1 MGIIQRQAFLNTFIN
16 YAGVIIG
23 FVNVVILFPLFL
35 SQEEF
40 GLTRLVLSLI
50 SVMAQMSSF
59 GVHRIAIKFFP
70 IFRKEE
76 RKNNGLFLMLF
87 LLSIS
92 GTIIISLIYF
102 LFKQPILHFYQ
113 DEASLFNDYYK
124 WIPLA
129 TLGMVVFIVFESFL
143 QALRKTVFTN
153 FLRNIVVR
161 VYWLVALFFYYKG
174 YCTFYQFM
182 LIYMLGYFFTAALCV
197 LQLMANKELSFD
209 INKTYFK
216 SRLLKPIINYGGY
229 TIFSGLTLMLVVNV
243 DTLMIGAL
251 LPEGKLTFVG
261 VYAVATYIASV
272 ISVPNAALARIA
284 SPLIA
289 HDWRAKNL
297 KNIDEVY
304 KKSSVLMS
312 FAAGIIFGAIA
323 INIDE
328 ILVLMKPE
336 FAAAKY
342 VVLVLGF
349 SRLLSMTFGVNYA
362 ILVVT
367 KFYRAETFLAIFLLV
382 LVVVT
387 NFIFIPIYGILGA
400 AMGTA
405 IAIIMFNILMFLYIK
420 YKINLQPFTV
430 KTLNMLLIG
439 AFAAVVAYFLP
450 LNIENHIVSIIAKS
464 AIFCFLYILPVYLL
478 KVSEDINSVIDK
490 YLFRR

>member
-16 YAGVIIG
+16 YAGVVIG

-161 VYWLVALFFYYKG
+161 
-174 YCTFYQFM
+174 
-182 LIYMLGYFFTAALCV
+182 
-197 LQLMANKELSFD
+197 
-209 INKTYFK
+209 
-216 SRLLKPIINYGGY
+216 
-229 TIFSGLTLMLVVNV
+229 
-243 DTLMIGAL
+243 
-251 LPEGKLTFVG
+251 
-261 VYAVATYIASV
+261 
-272 ISVPNAALARIA
+272 
-284 SPLIA
+284 
-289 HDWRAKNL
+289 
-297 KNIDEVY
+297 
-304 KKSSVLMS
+304 
-312 FAAGIIFGAIA
+312 
-323 INIDE
+323 
-328 ILVLMKPE
+328 
-336 FAAAKY
+336 
-342 VVLVLGF
+342 
-349 SRLLSMTFGVNYA
+349 
-362 ILVVT
+362 
-367 KFYRAETFLAIFLLV
+367 
-382 LVVVT
+382 
-387 NFIFIPIYGILGA
+387 
-400 AMGTA
+400 
-405 IAIIMFNILMFLYIK
+405 
-420 YKINLQPFTV
+420 
-430 KTLNMLLIG
+430 
-439 AFAAVVAYFLP
+439 
-450 LNIENHIVSIIAKS
+450 
-464 AIFCFLYILPVYLL
+464 
-478 KVSEDINSVIDK
+478 
-490 YLFRR
+490 

>member
-1 MGIIQRQAFLNTFIN
+1 M
-16 YAGVIIG
+16 IIG

-35 SQEEF
+35 NQEEF

-76 RKNNGLFLMLF
+76 HKNNGLFLMLF

-102 LFKQPILHFYQ
+102 LFKQPILHFYR

-174 YCTFYQFM
+174 YCSFYQFM

-197 LQLMANKELSFD
+197 IQLIASKELSFD
-209 INKTYFK
+209 INKRYLK
-216 SRLLKPIINYGGY
+216 LRLLKPMVNYGAY
-229 TIFSGLTLMLVVNV
+229 TIFSGLTLILVVSV

-251 LPEGKLTFVG
+251 LPENKLTFVG
-261 VYAVATYIASV
+261 IYAVATYIASV
-272 ISVPNAALARIA
+272 IFVPNIALARIA

-289 HDWRAKNL
+289 YDWRAKNL

-312 FAAGIIFGAIA
+312 FAGGIIFGAIA

-328 ILVLMKPE
+328 ILALMKPE

-387 NFIFIPIYGILGA
+387 NLIFIPIYGILGA
-400 AMGTA
+400 AIGTGLA
-405 IAIIMFNILMFLYIK
+405 IVMFNSLIFIYIK
-420 YKINLQPFTV
+420 HKIKLQPFSL
-430 KTLNMLLIG
+430 KTLYMLLIG
-439 AFAAVVAYFLP
+439 CVVGTITYFLP
-450 LNIENHIVSIIAKS
+450 LTIENHILSIITKS

-478 KVSEDINSVIDK
+478 KVSEDINSVVDK
-490 YLFRR
+490 YLFRK

>member
-1 MGIIQRQAFLNTFIN
+1 MGIIQRQAFFNTFIN
-16 YAGVIIG
+16 YAGVLIG

-35 SQEEF
+35 NQEEF

-76 RKNNGLFLMLF
+76 HKNNGLFLMLF

-92 GTIIISLIYF
+92 GTIIISLLYF
-102 LFKQPILHFYQ
+102 LFKQPILHYYQ
-113 DEASLFNDYYK
+113 DEAGLFSDYYK

-161 VYWLVALFFYYKG
+161 LYWLVALFFYYKG
-174 YCTFYQFM
+174 YYNFHQFM
-182 LIYMLGYFFTAALCV
+182 MIYMLGYFFTAALCV
-197 LQLMANKELSFD
+197 VQLMASKELSFD
-209 INKTYFK
+209 VNKMYLK
-216 SRLLKPIINYGGY
+216 SRLLKPMVNYGAY
-229 TIFSGLTLMLVVNV
+229 TIFSGLTLILVVSV

-251 LPEGKLTFVG
+251 LPENKLTFVG
-261 VYAVATYIASV
+261 IYAVATYITSV
-272 ISVPNAALARIA
+272 ITVPNAALARIA

-289 HDWRAKNL
+289 HDWRIKNL

-312 FAAGIIFGAIA
+312 FAGGIIYGAIA

-328 ILVLMKPE
+328 ILSLMKPE

-349 SRLLSMTFGVNYA
+349 SRVLSMTFGVNYA

-367 KFYRAETFLAIFLLV
+367 KFYRAETFLAIFLL
-382 LVVVT
+382 LVVIIT
-387 NFIFIPIYGILGA
+387 NYFFIPIYGMLGA
-400 AMGTA
+400 ALGTA
-405 IAIIMFNILMFLYIK
+405 FAIILFNILMFLYIK
-420 YKINLQPFTV
+420 YKINLQPFTI

-439 AFAAVVAYFLP
+439 GFAASIVYFLP
-450 LNIENHIVSIIAKS
+450 LSVENHIVSITIKS
-464 AIFCFLYILPVYLL
+464 VIFVFLYILPVYLF
-478 KVSEDINSVIDK
+478 KISEDINLVVDK
-490 YLFRR
+490 YLFKR

>member
-1 MGIIQRQAFLNTFIN
+1 MGIIQRQAFFNTFIN
-16 YAGVIIG
+16 YTGVLIG

-35 SQEEF
+35 NQEEF

-70 IFRKEE
+70 IFRKQEH
-76 RKNNGLFLMLF
+76 KNNGLFLMLF

-92 GTIIISLIYF
+92 GTIIISVLYF
-102 LFKQPILHFYQ
+102 LFKQPILHYYQ
-113 DEASLFNDYYK
+113 DEAGLFSDYYK

-161 VYWLVALFFYYKG
+161 LYWLVALFFYYKG

-182 LIYMLGYFFTAALCV
+182 MIYMLGYFFTAALCV
-197 LQLMANKELSFD
+197 VQLMASKELSFD
-209 INKTYFK
+209 VNKMYFK
-216 SRLLKPIINYGGY
+216 PRLLKPMVNYGAY
-229 TIFSGLTLMLVVNV
+229 TIFSGLTLILVVSV

-251 LPEGKLTFVG
+251 LPENKLTFVG
-261 VYAVATYIASV
+261 IYAVATYIASV
-272 ISVPNAALARIA
+272 ITVPNAALARIA

-289 HDWRAKNL
+289 HDWRIKNL

-312 FAAGIIFGAIA
+312 FAGGIIYGAIA

-328 ILVLMKPE
+328 ILSLMKPE

-349 SRLLSMTFGVNYA
+349 SRVLSMTFGVNYA

-367 KFYRAETFLAIFLLV
+367 KFYRAETFLAIFLL
-382 LVVVT
+382 LVVIIT
-387 NFIFIPIYGILGA
+387 NYIFIPIYGMLGA
-400 AMGTA
+400 ALGTA
-405 IAIIMFNILMFLYIK
+405 FAIILFNILMFLYIK
-420 YKINLQPFTV
+420 HKINLQPFTF
-430 KTLNMLLIG
+430 KTLNMLLVG
-439 AFAAVVAYFLP
+439 CVAGIITYLLP
-450 LNIENHIVSIIAKS
+450 LNIENHILSIFTKS
-464 AIFCFLYILPVYLL
+464 AIFGFLYILPVYLF
-478 KVSEDINSVIDK
+478 KISDDINLVVDK
-490 YLFRR
+490 YLFKR

>member
-16 YAGVIIG
+16 YAGVVIG

-87 LLSIS
+87 LLSLS

-102 LFKQPILHFYQ
+102 LFKQPILYYYQ

-161 VYWLVALFFYYKG
+161 VYWLVALLFYYKG

-209 INKTYFK
+209 VNKMYLK
-216 SRLLKPIINYGGY
+216 SRLLKPMVNYGAY
-229 TIFSGLTLMLVVNV
+229 TIFSGLTLILVVSV

-251 LPEGKLTFVG
+251 LPENKLTFVG
-261 VYAVATYIASV
+261 IYAVATYIASV
-272 ISVPNAALARIA
+272 IFIPSSALSRIA

-297 KNIDEVY
+297 KNIDELY

-312 FAAGIIFGAIA
+312 FAGGIIFGAIA

-336 FAAAKY
+336 FTVTKY

-382 LVVVT
+382 LVVIT
-387 NFIFIPIYGILGA
+387 NLIFIPIYSILGA
-400 AMGTA
+400 AIGTGLA
-405 IAIIMFNILMFLYIK
+405 IVIFNILTFIYIRH
-420 YKINLQPFTV
+420 KIKLQPFSF
-430 KTLNMLLIG
+430 KTLYMLIIG
-439 AFAAVVAYFLP
+439 CVAGVITYFLP
-450 LNIENHIVSIIAKS
+450 LIIENHIISIITKS
-464 AIFCFLYILPVYLL
+464 AIFCFLYTFPVYLF
-478 KVSEDINSVIDK
+478 KISEDINSVIDK
-490 YLFRR
+490 YLFRK

>member
-1 MGIIQRQAFLNTFIN
+1 ML
-16 YAGVIIG
+16 IG

-87 LLSIS
+87 LLSLS

-102 LFKQPILHFYQ
+102 LFKQPILYYYQ

-129 TLGMVVFIVFESFL
+129 TLGMVIFIVFESFL

-161 VYWLVALFFYYKG
+161 LYWLVALFFYYKG

-182 LIYMLGYFFTAALCV
+182 MIYMLGYFFTAALCV
-197 LQLMANKELSFD
+197 VQLMASKEFSFD
-209 INKTYFK
+209 INKKYLK
-216 SRLLKPIINYGGY
+216 SRLLRPMVNYGAY
-229 TIFSGLTLMLVVNV
+229 TIFSGLTLILVISV

-251 LPEGKLTFVG
+251 LPEDKLTFVG

-284 SPLIA
+284 SPLLA
-289 HDWRAKNL
+289 HDWRSKNL

-312 FAAGIIFGAIA
+312 FAGGIIYGAIA
-323 INIDE
+323 ININE
-328 ILVLMKPE
+328 ILSLMKPE

-342 VVLVLGF
+342 VILVLGF
-349 SRLLSMTFGVNYA
+349 SRVLSMTFGVNYA

-382 LVVVT
+382 LVIVT
-387 NFIFIPIYGILGA
+387 NLIFIPIYGMLGA

-405 IAIIMFNILMFLYIK
+405 LAIIMFNILMFLYVK
-420 YKINLQPFTV
+420 YKVNLQPFTF

-439 AFAAVVAYFLP
+439 CVAGTITYFLP
-450 LNIENHIVSIIAKS
+450 LIIENHILSIITKS
-464 AIFCFLYILPVYLL
+464 VIFGFLYILPVYIF
-478 KVSEDINSVIDK
+478 KISEDINLVVDK
-490 YLFRR
+490 YLFKR

>member
-16 YAGVIIG
+16 YAGVVIG

-35 SQEEF
+35 NQEEF

-153 FLRNIVVR
+153 FLRNIIVR

-197 LQLMANKELSFD
+197 VQLMANKELSFD
-209 INKTYFK
+209 VNKTYFK

-251 LPEGKLTFVG
+251 LPEDKLTFVG

-272 ISVPNAALARIA
+272 IVVPNAALARIA

-289 HDWRAKNL
+289 HDWRVKNL

-312 FAAGIIFGAIA
+312 FAGGIIYGAIA
-323 INIDE
+323 I
-328 ILVLMKPE
+328 
-336 FAAAKY
+336 
-342 VVLVLGF
+342 
-349 SRLLSMTFGVNYA
+349 
-362 ILVVT
+362 
-367 KFYRAETFLAIFLLV
+367 
-382 LVVVT
+382 
-387 NFIFIPIYGILGA
+387 
-400 AMGTA
+400 
-405 IAIIMFNILMFLYIK
+405 
-420 YKINLQPFTV
+420 
-430 KTLNMLLIG
+430 
-439 AFAAVVAYFLP
+439 
-450 LNIENHIVSIIAKS
+450 
-464 AIFCFLYILPVYLL
+464 
-478 KVSEDINSVIDK
+478 
-490 YLFRR
+490 

>member
-1 MGIIQRQAFLNTFIN
+1 
-16 YAGVIIG
+16 
-23 FVNVVILFPLFL
+23 
-35 SQEEF
+35 
-40 GLTRLVLSLI
+40 
-50 SVMAQMSSF
+50 MAQMSSF

-76 RKNNGLFLMLF
+76 HKNNGLFLMLF

-92 GTIIISLIYF
+92 GTIIISLLYF
-102 LFKQPILHFYQ
+102 LFKQPILHYYQ
-113 DEASLFNDYYK
+113 DEAGLFSDYYK

-161 VYWLVALFFYYKG
+161 LYWLVALFFYYKG
-174 YCTFYQFM
+174 YYNFHQFM
-182 LIYMLGYFFTAALCV
+182 MIYMLGYFFTAALCV
-197 LQLMANKELSFD
+197 VQLMASKELSFD
-209 INKTYFK
+209 VNKMYLK
-216 SRLLKPIINYGGY
+216 SRLLKPMVNYGAY
-229 TIFSGLTLMLVVNV
+229 TIFSGLTLILVVSV

-251 LPEGKLTFVG
+251 LPENKLTFVG
-261 VYAVATYIASV
+261 IYAVATYITSV
-272 ISVPNAALARIA
+272 ITVPNAALARIA

-289 HDWRAKNL
+289 HDWRIKNL

-312 FAAGIIFGAIA
+312 FAGGIIYGAIA

-328 ILVLMKPE
+328 ILSLMKPE

-349 SRLLSMTFGVNYA
+349 SRVLSMTFGVNYA

-367 KFYRAETFLAIFLLV
+367 KFYRAETFLAIFLL
-382 LVVVT
+382 LVVIIT
-387 NFIFIPIYGILGA
+387 NYFFIPIYGMLGA
-400 AMGTA
+400 ALGTA
-405 IAIIMFNILMFLYIK
+405 FAIILFNILMFLYIK
-420 YKINLQPFTV
+420 YKINLQPFTI

-439 AFAAVVAYFLP
+439 GFAASIVYFLP
-450 LNIENHIVSIIAKS
+450 LSVENHIVSITIKS
-464 AIFCFLYILPVYLL
+464 VIFVFLYILPVYLF
-478 KVSEDINSVIDK
+478 KISEDINLVVDK
-490 YLFRR
+490 YLFKR